1 MAETADEVHYTD
13 VARRDAGDDHV
24 DNTRGEQQLDQFTSA
39 GPTDVISKMLVKL
52 DELEAH
58 LEASMKD
65 LRDNELRAA
74 YDTVNYIREAE
85 KEVDYLQR

>member
-1 MAETADEVHYTD
+1 MAETADDDYMD

-24 DNTRGEQQLDQFTSA
+24 DNTREQQALGDFQTA

-58 LEASMKD
+58 LEQSMKD

-74 YDTVNYIREAE
+74 YDTVKYIREAE